1 MWYGEYTA
9 WGRLKKDERVYKN
22 AHQPFR
28 LQNRYF
34 NEETGLHY
42 NLMRYY
48 EPEAGR
54 FVNQDPIGLVD
65 LYSFTNN
72 VTSWTDCLGLLPEF
86 DIAGYKDPQHKND
99 KNANLFDPKKLKAQS
114 AMDNIELNTNLTRY
128 RIYIG
133 LLRRGWEKSS
143 CSCLCNQTRFKF
155 KSFSDKFC

>member
-1 MWYGEYTA
+1 
-9 WGRLKKDERVYKN
+9 
-22 AHQPFR
+22 
-28 LQNRYF
+28 
-34 NEETGLHY
+34 
-42 NLMRYY
+42 MRYY
-48 EPEAGR
+48 EPEAER

-72 VTSWTDCLGLLPEF
+72 ATSWTDCLGLLPEF

-128 RIYIG
+128 GIYIG

-143 CSCLCNQTRFKF
+143 ARAYATKLASNLRASEINFARKKLISLIQMRN
-155 KSFSDKFC
+155 